1 MVNLKHVG
9 RIKDTGRKC
18 LVVFRTLPGDA
29 FNCLIIT
36 TENLDDSYH
45 TALINLVESPA
56 AQDAV
61 EFAEVL
67 ARAVFPDGSTMLPSL
82 HVKKLLA
89 KVATDKVEMTPNNS
103 ATILL
108 SELNQIIAEQKG
120 ISVQDLAIKPTAKEN
135 AEAIEVAT
143 AKDISPPTGNTDP
156 LVDQQ
161 VAKTTASMLNE
172 EPLSD
177 EAIAR
182 KYRSDAD
189 RLSKEAAQLR
199 RMAEDLVPTKKK
211 VAVSE

>member
-1 MVNLKHVG
+1 
-9 RIKDTGRKC
+9 
-18 LVVFRTLPGDA
+18 
-29 FNCLIIT
+29 
-36 TENLDDSYH
+36 
-45 TALINLVESPA
+45 
-56 AQDAV
+56 
-61 EFAEVL
+61 
-67 ARAVFPDGSTMLPSL
+67 MLPSL

>member
-211 VAVSE
+211 VVVSE

>member
-45 TALINLVESPA
+45 TALINLVESPS

-156 LVDQQ
+156 LVAQQ
-161 VAKTTASMLNE
+161 VAKTTSSMLNE

-211 VAVSE
+211 VVVSE

>member
-45 TALINLVESPA
+45 TALINLVESPS

-211 VAVSE
+211 VVVSE